1 MNHLGR
7 ELVLAG
13 ASFCLGLWALVA
25 FPGSVQAADP
35 PFKPELD
42 VKPVGPNDKINFQ
55 LVDAEISELV
65 RVVGGFTGKRFVIAN
80 NKIKSIRAT
89 IVAAQPIT
97 ATEAYQAFLSVLQ
110 ANGLTVL
117 ERGTYFQIVE
127 SKDVERQNTAVV
139 PNDSLPAEDRY
150 VTQVLRLK
158 NVRAEDVADSV
169 LAKFQTREGSIV
181 PYAPGNLLIMTDTG
195 SNLRRMMRL
204 LEEID
209 VPNAS
214 EDKLYFE
221 PIHYASATDVEK
233 KLTEIFDLK
242 KKDMPTTDGLH
253 ITKVIAI
260 DRPNALAIVATPESY
275 KRLLGIV
282 RIMDQP
288 LSNEGQINVVPLQHV
303 DAKKIVQS
311 LNEAVGGA
319 APAAGGASGPPGAGG
334 ASGSAPKAALSVLE
348 SSVKI
353 SADESTNSIL
363 VTSSPRDFAS
373 IKTVIDK
380 MDRPK
385 RQVYIEAVVM
395 EITAGNNLDFGVAWH
410 GGDISSSGSLL
421 YGGWRADK
429 SALPPDATS
438 LQAFALGLR
447 SPDIQ
452 LPFTIPGTSINSIP
466 GLGVLITALA
476 HTEGADILSTPSIVA
491 SDNMPAELKVQINT
505 PLNPNAPPASIIAG
519 GTTIPGTTNSNANMQ
534 KIGPRVKITP
544 HLNESD
550 EIRLDV
556 DEQISDIVSQPAKG
570 DTYGSVISVER
581 SAQTTLTVK
590 DEETVVIAGLMK
602 NNITKTVDKVPLLG
616 DIPVLGALFRN
627 TSEKVT
633 KSNLVLVLTPHIMR
647 DKADRVRIFEKKM
660 EERQAM
666 IDHAALFGGQPWT
679 PRKDYAHARGLVG
692 EIRKAYGETA
702 NKAALERARNRRET
716 KTHEPQE
723 PVEMPTPI
731 QTWGGTSDSSPSKP
745 PAGKPVPN
753 VER

>member
-1 MNHLGR
+1 MKVTLRR
-7 ELVLAG
+7 EVFLAG
-13 ASFCLGLWALVA
+13 ASLCVGLSSLLA
-25 FPGSVQAADP
+25 FPRSVFAADP
-35 PFKPELD
+35 PFKPELQ
-42 VKPVGPNDKINFQ
+42 VKPVGPNEKINFQ

-80 NKIKSIRAT
+80 NKVKSIRAT

-97 ATEAYQAFLSVLQ
+97 AAEAYQAFLSVLQ

-117 ERGTYFQIVE
+117 ERGTYYQIVE

-158 NVRAEDVADSV
+158 SVRAEDVAEQV
-169 LAKFQTREGSIV
+169 LSKFQSRDGSIV

-204 LEEID
+204 LEDID

-221 PIHYASATDVEK
+221 PIHYASAADVEK

-242 KKDMPTTDGLH
+242 KKDVPTNDGLH

-311 LNEAVGGA
+311 LNEAVNGA
-319 APAAGGASGPPGAGG
+319 APAGGGAPAPGGG
-334 ASGSAPKAALSVLE
+334 GGGGGAPKAALSVLE
-348 SSVKI
+348 SAVKI

-373 IKTVIDK
+373 IKMVIEK
-380 MDRPK
+380 LDRPK

-395 EITAGNNLDFGVAWH
+395 EVSASSGFNFGVAWH
-410 GGDISSSGSLL
+410 GGNITDNGSLL
-421 YGGWRADK
+421 YGGFQASK
-429 SALPPDATS
+429 SALPPDASS
-438 LQAFALGLR
+438 LQAFALGVR
-447 SPDIQ
+447 TPEIP
-452 LPFTIPGTSINSIP
+452 LPFSIPTGTGSSINSIP
-466 GLGVLITALA
+466 GLGMLITAA
-476 HTEGADILSTPSIVA
+476 ASTKGTDILSTPSIVA
-491 SDNMPAELKVQINT
+491 SDNTAAELKVQINT
-505 PLNPNAPPASIIAG
+505 PLNPNAPPPSVIAG
-519 GTTIPGTTNSNANMQ
+519 GTTFPGTSTNANLQ
-534 KIGPRVKITP
+534 KIGPRIKITP
-544 HLNESD
+544 HLNDSD

-556 DEQISDIVSQPAKG
+556 DEQISDITERPTT
-570 DTYGSVISVER
+570 TYGSVIFVER
-581 SAQTTLTVK
+581 SATTTLTVK
-590 DEETVVIAGLMK
+590 DEETVVIAGLMR
-602 NNITKTVDKVPLLG
+602 NNVTKSVDKVPILG

-627 TSEKVT
+627 TVESNE

-666 IDHAALFGGQPWT
+666 IDHASLFGAQAWEP
-679 PRKDYAHARGLVG
+679 PKNYAHSRGLVS

-702 NKAALERARNRRET
+702 NKAALERQRNQREM
-716 KTHEPQE
+716 KTHEPRE
-723 PVEMPTPI
+723 PVDMPTPI
-731 QTWGGTSDSSPSKP
+731 QTWGVPDSSSSKP
-745 PAGKPVPN
+745 PAGRPAPN

>member
-7 ELVLAG
+7 ELLLAG
-13 ASFCLGLWALVA
+13 ASFCLGLSSLVA
-25 FPGSVQAADP
+25 CPRLVRAADP
-35 PFKPELD
+35 PFKPELA
-42 VKPVGPNDKINFQ
+42 VKPVGPNEKINFQ
-55 LVDAEISELV
+55 LVDAEVSELV

-97 ATEAYQAFLSVLQ
+97 AAEAYQAFLSVLQ

-117 ERGTYFQIVE
+117 ERGTYYQIVE
-127 SKDVERQNTAVV
+127 SKDVERQNTSVV

-158 NVRAEDVADSV
+158 NVRAEDVAESV
-169 LAKFQTREGSIV
+169 LAKFQTRDGSIV

-204 LEEID
+204 LEDID

-242 KKDMPTTDGLH
+242 KKDVPTNDGLH

-275 KRLLGIV
+275 KRLLSIV

-303 DAKKIVQS
+303 DAKKIVQA
-311 LNEAVGGA
+311 LNEAVNGA
-319 APAAGGASGPPGAGG
+319 APAGGGGAPPGAGG
-334 ASGSAPKAALSVLE
+334 AAGSAPKAALSVLE
-348 SSVKI
+348 STVKI

-363 VTSSPRDFAS
+363 VTSSPRDYAS
-373 IKTVIDK
+373 IKMVIDRL
-380 MDRPK
+380 DRPK

-395 EITAGNNLDFGVAWH
+395 EITAESGFNFGVAWH
-410 GGDISSSGSLL
+410 GGNVASDGSLL
-421 YGGWRADK
+421 YGGFRADK
-429 SALPPDATS
+429 SALPPDASS
-438 LQAFALGLR
+438 LQAFALGIR
-447 SPDIQ
+447 TPEIP
-452 LPFTIPGTSINSIP
+452 LPFSIPTGTGSSINSIP
-466 GLGVLITALA
+466 GLGMLITAA
-476 HTEGADILSTPSIVA
+476 ASTKGADILSTPSVVA
-491 SDNMPAELKVQINT
+491 SDNTAAELKVQINT
-505 PLNPNAPPASIIAG
+505 PLNPNAPPPSIIAG
-519 GTTIPGTTNSNANMQ
+519 GTTLPGANTSNTNML
-534 KIGPRVKITP
+534 KIGPRIKITP
-544 HLNESD
+544 HLNDSD

-556 DEQISDIVSQPAKG
+556 DEQISDIISNPTT
-570 DTYGSVISVER
+570 TYGSVISVER
-581 SAQTTLTVK
+581 SATTTLTVK

-602 NNITKTVDKVPLLG
+602 NNVTKSVDKVPILG
-616 DIPVLGALFRN
+616 DIPVLGSLFRN
-627 TSEKVT
+627 TVESNS

-666 IDHAALFGGQPWT
+666 IDHAALFGGQAWE
-679 PRKDYAHARGLVG
+679 PRKDFAHTHGLVG

-702 NKAALERARNRRET
+702 NKAALERARNQREM
-716 KTHEPQE
+716 KTHEPRE
-723 PVEMPTPI
+723 PVDMPTPI
-731 QTWGGTSDSSPSKP
+731 QTWGGSSDSSPSKP
-745 PAGKPVPN
+745 AGKPAPN